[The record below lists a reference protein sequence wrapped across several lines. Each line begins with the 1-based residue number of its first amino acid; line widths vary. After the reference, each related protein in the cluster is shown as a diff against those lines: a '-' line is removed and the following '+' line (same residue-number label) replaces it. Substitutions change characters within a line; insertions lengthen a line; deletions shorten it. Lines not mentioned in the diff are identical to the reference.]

1 MDLLAGFNWPGN
13 VRQLEN
19 TLRRAAVQ
27 NVGDLLTVDAVEEA
41 MQEIVESGSQSPSSP
56 IKLLD
61 DVEKEHIL
69 NALKFARGNRG
80 KVCELLGISRPTL
93 QRKIRK
99 YHIRFD

>member
-1 MDLLAGFNWPGN
+1 LEESLA
-13 VRQLEN
+13 ES
-19 TLRRAAVQ
+19 
-27 NVGDLLTVDAVEEA
+27 VGDILKSDAELA
-41 MQEIVESGSQSPSSP
+41 SSS

-61 DVEKEHIL
+61 EVEKEHIL

-99 YHIRFD
+99 YGIEV